1 MPTLPIVRTANASIS
16 YPYRP
21 VALFVGGTAGI
32 GEGMARAF
40 AQHAHGNADVFI
52 AGRNRAAGEAILAS
66 MPTVAPMDGA
76 PAPRREF
83 VECDATLMRN
93 VRRAAAE
100 VKTKTDRVNFMVITS
115 GMLGFQGRDETE
127 EGIDR
132 KLALHYYARW
142 TFIHEYAEIY
152 ICSRVPALTLLRIQ
166 DVPHHAEGKG
176 RWPRCKSHERL
187 CRGEW

>member
-1 MPTLPIVRTANASIS
+1 MPSLPIVRATNASIF

-40 AQHAHGNADVFI
+40 AQHARGDADVFI

-66 MPTVAPMDGA
+66 MPTVAPKDGV

-93 VRRAAAE
+93 VRSAAAE
-100 VKTKTDRVNFMVITS
+100 IKAKTDRVNYMVITS
-115 GMLGFQGRDETE
+115 GMLGFQGRDETD

-142 TFIHEYAEIY
+142 TFINEY
-152 ICSRVPALTLLRIQ
+152 VLT
-166 DVPHHAEGKG
+166 
-176 RWPRCKSHERL
+176 
-187 CRGEW
+187 